1 MKKTIIVLAVT
12 ILFAVFMRAA
22 DDAVSLV
29 STAASE
35 MKAMAQEAEFEET
48 LSEYSKDGKKEKQQA
63 VKKQEKQKSGKV
75 NTGNELQPACIF
87 SPELFFKDY
96 GFSILKKDSRIKMG
110 REEIIAIKTGQEAKY
125 PQARILINS
134 GFIERVSMYGPTGQK
149 YYEVT
154 AKRQENTVL
163 VTERVI
169 SLNNTVVR
177 EYLYRNV
184 KAK

>member
-1 MKKTIIVLAVT
+1 MKKTTLVLAVIMFFT
-12 ILFAVFMRAA
+12 VFVWAS
-22 DDAVSLV
+22 DDAAALIA
-29 STAASE
+29 TAASH
-35 MKAMAQEAEFEET
+35 MKIMAQEADYEET
-48 LSEYSKDGKKEKQQA
+48 LAEYSKSGKKEKERE
-63 VKKQEKQKSGKV
+63 VRKQKAQKGGKAE
-75 NTGNELQPACIF
+75 TGREMQPACIF

-96 GFSILKKDSRIKMG
+96 GFNILQKDSRIKMG
-110 REEIIAIKTGQEAKY
+110 REEIIAVKTGQEAKY
-125 PQARILINS
+125 PQARILINA

-154 AKRQENTVL
+154 AQRQGNTVR

-177 EYLYRNV
+177 EYLYRKL

>member
-1 MKKTIIVLAVT
+1 
-12 ILFAVFMRAA
+12 MRAA

-29 STAASE
+29 STAASQ
-35 MKAMAQEAEFEET
+35 MKGMVQEAECEET
-48 LSEYSKDGKKEKQQA
+48 LLEYSKGGKKEKQQA
-63 VKKQEKQKSGKV
+63 VKKQKMQKSDKAEAGK
-75 NTGNELQPACIF
+75 ERQPACIF

-96 GFSILKKDSRIKMG
+96 GFSILQKDSRIKMG
-110 REEIIAIKTGQEAKY
+110 REEIIAVKTGQEAKY
-125 PQARILINS
+125 PQARILINA

-154 AKRQENTVL
+154 AERQGNTVRI
-163 VTERVI
+163 TERVI

-184 KAK
+184 KTK